1 MAQLQGNL
9 SSDGG
14 RLDGSLQKTAVS
26 ATTHIAIGAG
36 WGTTATKA
44 LVTPSSDQR
53 GGITITS
60 AGTGQSQAT
69 ATVVLT
75 FADTAW
81 ASAPYCMATVTST
94 SAIDEG
100 HVVCT
105 ATTTALTMTFSVLPV
120 DTKVYTIKW
129 LCIA

>member
-1 MAQLQGNL
+1 MAQLQGNS

-14 RLDGSLQKTAVS
+14 RLDGSLQKTALA
-26 ATTHIAIGAG
+26 ATDLALGVG
-36 WGTTATKA
+36 WGSTATKA

-53 GGITITS
+53 GGVTITS
-60 AGTGQSQAT
+60 GGTGQSQAT

-75 FADTAW
+75 FADGAF
-81 ASAPYCMATVTST
+81 AAAPYCMATVTSN

-120 DTKVYTIKW
+120 DTKIYIIKW